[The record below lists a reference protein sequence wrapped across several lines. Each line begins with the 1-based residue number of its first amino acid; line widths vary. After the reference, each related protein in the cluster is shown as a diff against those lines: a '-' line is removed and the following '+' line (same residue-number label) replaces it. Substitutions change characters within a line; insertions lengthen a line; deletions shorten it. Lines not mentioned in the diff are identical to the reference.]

1 MVLQPESHPVLLSG
15 GKVPAQQRVKHSVCL
30 PFSEEGS
37 QTAPFPAVSVSCI
50 LQCCV
55 VLHVPQDN
63 HSNKAFHSL
72 KAHWSVWLHYQHK
85 WEAPAWMWQMKMEI
99 IYSGNTDFII
109 AKWFAFWKFS
119 FLAKPKGKD
128 RILSFYVGPGASRR
142 QLHDLVLFIYPVWAS
157 VCLTVAVVKLSV
169 RCLSSCLFRIAARIE
184 WHNGNKLLHKLEY
197 FINAVIICYIHNI

>member
-1 MVLQPESHPVLLSG
+1 MLTLSSHFKSISLTRMMDGVAARVPPRSPVQVGKSLPSKEWSIQSACLFWRRLSD
-15 GKVPAQQRVKHSVCL
+15 S
-30 PFSEEGS
+30 
-37 QTAPFPAVSVSCI
+37 PFPAVSVSCI

-99 IYSGNTDFII
+99 IYSGNTEFII
-109 AKWFAFWKFS
+109 AKWFAES
-119 FLAKPKGKD
+119 SVFLQNLKGKD

-157 VCLTVAVVKLSV
+157 VCLTVAVVKL
-169 RCLSSCLFRIAARIE
+169 
-184 WHNGNKLLHKLEY
+184 
-197 FINAVIICYIHNI
+197 